1 MTDKCRRRMNRR
13 EEYITTEITQ
23 RMGIQEEE
31 EGPEKGRRL
40 LCDREGL
47 GIPVLKRGVPFPWD
61 VGPPDSVC
69 FSPPKQAV
77 ALSEPNFWTHSLQ
90 VHCNG
95 LGPKTVTLQISML
108 HNLTRNKYIYPR

>member
-23 RMGIQEEE
+23 RRGIQEEE

-40 LCDREGL
+40 PFDLKRL
-47 GIPVLKRGVPFPWD
+47 GIPVLEREVPSPWD
-61 VGPPDSVC
+61 VGLLDFVC

-77 ALSEPNFWTHSLQ
+77 ALSESNFWTHSLQ
-90 VHCNG
+90 IHCNG
-95 LGPKTVTLQISML
+95 LDLKTEIVQYLL
-108 HNLTRNKYIYPR
+108 